1 MLGGRR
7 LSLRTAAGC
16 EGARDWRAWNAR
28 LRMHR
33 RKLGPARLCPNGAC
47 TSRLVILDFHRR
59 ARRLGDG
66 LHLYRWIGGA
76 KAEVASADGALRE
89 DRLFR
94 PHRTPGGW
102 GAEGRP
108 VGPR

>member
-1 MLGGRR
+1 ILGGRR

-28 LRMHR
+28 LRLR
-33 RKLGPARLCPNGAC
+33 RQKLALARLCPNGDC
-47 TSRLVILDFHRR
+47 TRRPVILDFHRR

-76 KAEVASADGALRE
+76 KAEVASADGALRT
-89 DRLFR
+89 DRLFWADQ
-94 PHRTPGGW
+94 TPRGGA
-102 GAEGRP
+102 GER
-108 VGPR
+108 